1 MLENLTMKRRRS
13 GIAPLKEN
21 TGGNLCSLNKKKNSL
36 CLISGRVAEEKSWT
50 EKEYLAV
57 KRAM

>member
-1 MLENLTMKRRRS
+1 MKRRRS